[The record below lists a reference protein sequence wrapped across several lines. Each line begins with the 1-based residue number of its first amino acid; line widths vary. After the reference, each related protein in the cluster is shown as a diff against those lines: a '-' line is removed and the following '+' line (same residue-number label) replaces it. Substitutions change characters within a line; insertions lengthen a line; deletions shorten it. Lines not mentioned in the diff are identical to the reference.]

1 MLSTRTCLT
10 KCHFKAFQ
18 ESQPNSATRRRQG
31 RCMCGHAD
39 CSDVEE
45 SLHEGPRGFILD
57 SPPTLWRLLIGTS
70 FMFALARTARWQQMA
85 SATGCQARVGI
96 GRQPCSQPTT
106 HDAAASLLIPSAIRA
121 LQQRRMRNGEYCRAV
136 HAAYQSSDS
145 GIHRSKSE
153 TARCTVSWRET
164 SPIPW
169 DQRAGCLW
177 AARQACFI
185 IHRDPNA
192 TKRAARRTATGLP
205 CGACSKQAM

>member
-1 MLSTRTCLT
+1 
-10 KCHFKAFQ
+10 
-18 ESQPNSATRRRQG
+18 
-31 RCMCGHAD
+31 MCGHAD

-45 SLHEGPRGFILD
+45 SLHERPRGFILD
-57 SPPTLWRLLIGTS
+57 SLAAVCRLLIGTPI
-70 FMFALARTARWQQMA
+70 MFALARMAQWQQMA

-96 GRQPCSQPTT
+96 GHQPCSKPTT
-106 HDAAASLLIPSAIRA
+106 HDAAASLLIPSAICA
-121 LQQRRMRNGEYCRAV
+121 LHQRRIRNGEYCRAV

-145 GIHRSKSE
+145 GNHRSKSE

-177 AARQACFI
+177 AARQACSI

-192 TKRAARRTATGLP
+192 TKRAARRTATGVP
-205 CGACSKQAM
+205 SGACSKQAIWTRELRRRIQRGSQQ